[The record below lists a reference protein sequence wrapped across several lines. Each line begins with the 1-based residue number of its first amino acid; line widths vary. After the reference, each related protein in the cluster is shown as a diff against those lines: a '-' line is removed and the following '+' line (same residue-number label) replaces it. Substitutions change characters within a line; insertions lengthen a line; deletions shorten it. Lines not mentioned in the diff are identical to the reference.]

1 MPFQQKVFFLS
12 VAAGFLLLVLELVRR
27 RRLRVEYASLWIA
40 SGLGLFVVILRYDV
54 LIWLT
59 DVSGAVLPTSTVF
72 FLATLFLG
80 LLAVHYS
87 IQLTTLGR
95 EVKELAQEL
104 ALLRAELQESRPTER
119 E

>member
-27 RRLRVEYASLWIA
+27 RRLRVEYASLWIV
-40 SGLGLFVVILRYDV
+40 SGLALFAVILRYEILV
-54 LIWLT
+54 WLT
-59 DVSGAVLPTSTVF
+59 EASGAAVPTSTMF

-80 LLAVHYS
+80 LLALHYS
-87 IQLTTLGR
+87 VQLTALGR

-104 ALLRAELQESRPTER
+104 ALLRAELQESKPARR